1 MSSTQGMFDFGHEN
15 TIAANLRQRHIENMV
30 ATGANLLNGYLYV
43 GPVLL
48 QPRDHFVCLDHRQLA
63 GSCPYR
69 YALHQ
74 FVLPNQTSIVRLQR
88 THAPGLPPQLPSGG
102 GWVYAIAYLPA
113 GLSILEWRRLR
124 VQKARK
130 SVAAWYATVPA
141 AAMLQRAGA
150 VR

>member
-1 MSSTQGMFDFGHEN
+1 VSSILARADHHDAQVAGLGCRQIFYTVYRQVYVSSTQGMFDFGHEN

-88 THAPGLPPQLPSGG
+88 THAPGLPQQLPSGA

-113 GLSILEWRRLR
+113 
-124 VQKARK
+124 
-130 SVAAWYATVPA
+130 
-141 AAMLQRAGA
+141 
-150 VR
+150 